1 MILDIVMCSVSFGRL
16 LPKCCMKLFLI
27 SAPEI
32 THLANNLA
40 IIMLQSSSS
49 VSLAVSI
56 TLQPASSTCCSSVQL
71 SSVYNY
77 SKEPGQ

>member
-16 LPKCCMKLFLI
+16 LPKLFLI

-49 VSLAVSI
+49 VSLAVSM
-56 TLQPASSTCCSSVQL
+56 TLQPASSTCCSSAQL